1 MELHEKKIHEKK
13 ISELEEYPDDCG
25 CCGESQGGPVVYSL
39 DLKQWAIAVVKE
51 LTKGYDYYIG
61 EKGGYTGKNDNIV
74 NFLIDRFE
82 LTEDDLNASS

>member
-1 MELHEKKIHEKK
+1 MELHEKK
-13 ISELEEYPDDCG
+13 ISELEEYPD
-25 CCGESQGGPVVYSL
+25 GGPVVYSS

-82 LTEDDLNASS
+82 LTEDDLNAVS